1 MPFSRGSSLLLS
13 MAKWGEGDPRWIV
26 EERADAKN
34 VNNWHWTEKN
44 ASQWSIDKIHS
55 LLDGLVIDS
64 DDIFCEIT
72 SITKCDGEAVAN
84 NRKAKLIFFYEWVIE
99 GDWTGHKKKSQN
111 KTKFTG
117 KIEVNNLSEE
127 YTADELDVTV
137 TCQSSSE
144 DAQEVKEFM
153 RIEGTKMIRRQLSTY
168 ISDLKEEYGKDL
180 ILPTKDST
188 TKSNSTAVPTE
199 GIATMLRNS
208 NSAVAGPTCNTPVEK
223 SKMVD
228 ITLEED
234 FPCSPQDL
242 FNFFTSEELTKS
254 FTRSDAKINAVVDGA
269 YRAFG
274 GNISGTFCEL
284 KPPSLISMSW
294 RKQNWPA
301 DHLSLVKLEFTPS
314 DSGTHLTL
322 TQSNVPASDVDGTK
336 SGWSSHYFMGIRRI
350 FDCGGGRFT

>member
-1 MPFSRGSSLLLS
+1 

-44 ASQWSIDKIHS
+44 ASQWSIDRINS
-55 LLDGLVIDS
+55 LLKGLVIDS

-72 SITKCDGEAVAN
+72 NITKCEGEAVAN
-84 NRKAKLIFFYEWVIE
+84 NRKAKLIFFYEWAIE
-99 GDWTGHKKKSQN
+99 GDWT
-111 KTKFTG
+111 
-117 KIEVNNLSEE
+117 
-127 YTADELDVTV
+127 
-137 TCQSSSE
+137 
-144 DAQEVKEFM
+144 
-153 RIEGTKMIRRQLSTY
+153 
-168 ISDLKEEYGKDL
+168 EYGKDL

-188 TKSNSTAVPTE
+188 PKSNPTTVHTEAV
-199 GIATMLRNS
+199 AAALRNS
-208 NSAVAGPTCNTPVEK
+208 NITSTGQTRNIPTDK
-223 SKMVD
+223 SKTVN

-254 FTRSDAKINAVVDGA
+254 FTRSDATIKAVVDGT

-274 GNISGTFCEL
+274 GNVSGKFCEL

-294 RKQNWPA
+294 RKQNWPT

-314 DSGTHLTL
+314 DCGTRLTL
-322 TQSNVPASDVDGTK
+322 TQSNVPASDMEGTK
-336 SGWSSHYFMGIRRI
+336 AGWSSHYFMGIRRI

>member
-1 MPFSRGSSLLLS
+1 

-44 ASQWSIDKIHS
+44 ASQWSIDKINS
-55 LLDGLVIDS
+55 LLNGLVIDS

-72 SITKCDGEAVAN
+72 HVTKCEGEAVAN

-99 GDWTGHKKKSQN
+99 ADWTGHKKKSQN
-111 KTKFTG
+111 KTKFRG
-117 KIEVNNLSEE
+117 KLEVNNLSEE
-127 YTADELDVTV
+127 YTADELDV
-137 TCQSSSE
+137 
-144 DAQEVKEFM
+144 
-153 RIEGTKMIRRQLSTY
+153 
-168 ISDLKEEYGKDL
+168 SDLLNSNSTLEPLTNLYVTFRIEYGKDL

-188 TKSNSTAVPTE
+188 PKSNSTVVNTE
-199 GIATMLRNS
+199 AIAASLKNANS
-208 NSAVAGPTCNTPVEK
+208 IAPKSTHNIPVDK
-223 SKMVD
+223 SKTGN

-234 FPCSPQDL
+234 FPCAPQDL
-242 FNFFTSEELTKS
+242 FNFFTSEELTRS
-254 FTRSDAKINAVVDGA
+254 FTRSDAKINPVVDGT

-274 GNISGTFCEL
+274 GSVSGTFCEL

-301 DHLSLVKLEFTPS
+301 DHLSLVKLEFKPS
-314 DSGTHLTL
+314 DTGTHLTL
-322 TQSNVPASDVDGTK
+322 TQCNVPASDMEGTK
-336 SGWSSHYFMGIRRI
+336 TGWSSHYFMGIRRI

>member
-1 MPFSRGSSLLLS
+1 

-44 ASQWSIDKIHS
+44 ASQWSIDRINS
-55 LLDGLVIDS
+55 LLKGLVIDS

-72 SITKCDGEAVAN
+72 NITKCEGEAVAN
-84 NRKAKLIFFYEWVIE
+84 NRKAKLIFFYEWAIE

-111 KTKFTG
+111 KTKFRG

-127 YTADELDVTV
+127 YTADELDVVV
-137 TCQSSSE
+137 TCQSSSA
-144 DAQEVKEFM
+144 DAHEVKEFM
-153 RIEGTKMIRRQLSTY
+153 RTEGAKVIRRQLSTY
-168 ISDLKEEYGKDL
+168 ISDLKQEYGKDL

-188 TKSNSTAVPTE
+188 PKSNPTTVHTEAV
-199 GIATMLRNS
+199 AAALRNS
-208 NSAVAGPTCNTPVEK
+208 NITSTGQTRNIPADK
-223 SKMVD
+223 SKTVN

-254 FTRSDAKINAVVDGA
+254 FTRSDATIKAVVDGT

-274 GNISGTFCEL
+274 GNVSGKFCEL

-294 RKQNWPA
+294 RKQNWPT

-314 DSGTHLTL
+314 DCGTRLTL
-322 TQSNVPASDVDGTK
+322 TQSNVPASDMEGTK